1 MAGENR
7 LCTEK
12 GLKGEGEHK
21 RVVGEGKRTLL
32 RCLSHR
38 DMTSGQ
44 EPEERHGEK
53 QRVRQTGR
61 AVGCIRVR
69 HNDMTDVSEIMPI
82 ILHVN

>member
-12 GLKGEGEHK
+12 GLKGEGEHE

-32 RCLSHR
+32 CCLSQR

-53 QRVRQTGR
+53 QRVRQTRQSSGM
-61 AVGCIRVR
+61 C
-69 HNDMTDVSEIMPI
+69 MSE
-82 ILHVN
+82 VQ